1 MISLLLNEGTSLQAK
16 WYERNCV
23 HKNEGNNHHKIEAYF
38 LVKKVAFHELIPR
51 LRDIALWAANRLPLL
66 SLLISE

>member
-1 MISLLLNEGTSLQAK
+1 MKEHRCRQSRTDGI
-16 WYERNCV
+16 V
-23 HKNEGNNHHKIEAYF
+23 HNKEGNNHHKIEAYF

-66 SLLISE
+66 SLLTSE

>member
-1 MISLLLNEGTSLQAK
+1 MKEHCCLQSGADGI
-16 WYERNCV
+16 V
-23 HKNEGNNHHKIEAYF
+23 HNNEGNNHHKIEAYF